1 LLLIARLLL
10 ALVFFV
16 AGVLKIADLKGSR
29 QAIIDFGVPSS
40 LASPLRV
47 LLPLV
52 ELSVAAALIPLA
64 TAWWGALGALV
75 LLLLFI
81 VGIGIN
87 LARGNTPDCHCFG
100 QLHSAP
106 AGWSTLIRNGLL
118 ACVAVFI
125 LLGGWNN
132 PGAGVT
138 SVTSWLEAL
147 TITQLVTLIG
157 GLVLLGLVAGQW
169 WLLMHLLRQNGRFL
183 VRLEALEELV
193 AAGGGVAAPT
203 APSQN
208 GHAQGGLPVGAQAPS
223 FSLQGLYGET
233 MTLGALRAQGKPVM
247 LVFTDPGCGPCN
259 ALLPEVGRWQQ
270 EHAQRL
276 TIALISRGDLEEN
289 RAKSTEHGLSNT
301 LLQEEWEVSHSYEA

>member
-1 LLLIARLLL
+1 MLLIARLLL

-138 SVTSWLEAL
+138 SVTRWLEAL

-208 GHAQGGLPVGAQAPS
+208 GHAPGLPVGAQAPS